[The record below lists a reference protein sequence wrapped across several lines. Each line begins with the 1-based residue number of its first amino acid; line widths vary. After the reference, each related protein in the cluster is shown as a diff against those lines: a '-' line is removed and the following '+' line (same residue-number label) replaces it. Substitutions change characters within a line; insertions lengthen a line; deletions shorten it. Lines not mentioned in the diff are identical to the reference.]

1 VGPGGYVCP
10 VSFSSRPWHWS
21 ATVWVPASAVL
32 VLVITLIGTR
42 FAALDQPTAR
52 PLDALGVAL
61 LAAGPVALVAR
72 RRFRRRC

>member
-1 VGPGGYVCP
+1 
-10 VSFSSRPWHWS
+10 
-21 ATVWVPASAVL
+21 
-32 VLVITLIGTR
+32 VITLIGTR